1 MNNNFK
7 ILIESEEDGTK
18 IEVSGTKP
26 NLMKALAYL
35 SRSML
40 KGINLSKKEIR
51 RAVELGLM
59 SEEEL
64 EEEKSRNTEE
74 LKTKVEKLIKQIFD

>member
-7 ILIESEEDGTK
+7 ILIESEEDGAK
-18 IEVSGTKP
+18 IEVRGTKQS
-26 NLMKALAYL
+26 LMKALAYL

-40 KGINLSKKEIR
+40 KGTNLSKEEIR
-51 RAVELGLM
+51 HAVELGLM

-64 EEEKSRNTEE
+64 EEEVNRSTEE

>member
-1 MNNNFK
+1 MNKNFK
-7 ILIESEEDGTK
+7 ILIESEEDEVK
-18 IEVSGTKP
+18 IELKGTKP

-40 KGINLSKKEIR
+40 KGTNLSKEEIR

-59 SEEEL
+59 SDEEL

>member
-7 ILIESEEDGTK
+7 ILTESEEDGTK

-40 KGINLSKKEIR
+40 KETNLSKEEIR

-59 SEEEL
+59 SDEEL
-64 EEEKSRNTEE
+64 KEEANRKTEE

>member
-1 MNNNFK
+1 MNKNFK
-7 ILIESEEDGTK
+7 ILIESEEDEVK
-18 IEVSGTKP
+18 IELKGTKP

-40 KGINLSKKEIR
+40 KGTNLSKEEIR

>member
-7 ILIESEEDGTK
+7 ILIESEKDEVK
-18 IEVSGTKP
+18 IELKGTKP

-40 KGINLSKKEIR
+40 KGTNLSKEEIR

-64 EEEKSRNTEE
+64 EEEKSRKIEE
-74 LKTKVEKLIKQIFD
+74 LKTKVEKLIKQISD

>member
-35 SRSML
+35 SRNML
-40 KGINLSKKEIR
+40 KGTNLSKKEIR

-59 SEEEL
+59 SDEEL
-64 EEEKSRNTEE
+64 KEETNRKTEE

>member
-1 MNNNFK
+1 MNKNFK
-7 ILIESEEDGTK
+7 ILIESEEDEVK
-18 IEVSGTKP
+18 IELKGTKP

-40 KGINLSKKEIR
+40 KGTNLSKEEIR

-64 EEEKSRNTEE
+64 EEEESRNTEE
-74 LKTKVEKLIKQIFD
+74 LKTKEIRHKFYP

>member
-7 ILIESEEDGTK
+7 ILIESKEDGAK
-18 IEVSGTKP
+18 IEIKGTKP
-26 NLMKALAYL
+26 NLMSALANL

-40 KGINLSKKEIR
+40 KGINLSKEEIR

-59 SEEEL
+59 SDEEL
-64 EEEKSRNTEE
+64 KEEANRKTEE

>member
-40 KGINLSKKEIR
+40 KGTNLSKEEIR

-64 EEEKSRNTEE
+64 EEEANRKTEE

>member
-18 IEVSGTKP
+18 IEIKGTKT
-26 NLMKALAYL
+26 NLMSALGIL
-35 SRSML
+35 VSNML
-40 KGINLSKKEIR
+40 EKTNLSKEDIIY
-51 RAVELGLM
+51 AVKIGLM
-59 SEEEL
+59 SDEEL
-64 EEEKSRNTEE
+64 EKEKNRNTEE

>member
-35 SRSML
+35 SISML
-40 KGINLSKKEIR
+40 KGTNLSKEEIR

-59 SEEEL
+59 SDEEL

>member
-1 MNNNFK
+1 MNKNFK
-7 ILIESEEDGTK
+7 ILIESEEDEVK
-18 IEVSGTKP
+18 IEIKGTKP

-40 KGINLSKKEIR
+40 KGTNLSKEEIR

>member
-1 MNNNFK
+1 MNKNFK
-7 ILIESEEDGTK
+7 ILIESEEDEVK
-18 IEVSGTKP
+18 IEIKGTKP
-26 NLMKALAYL
+26 NLMKALEYL

-40 KGINLSKKEIR
+40 KGTNLSKEEIR

>member
-1 MNNNFK
+1 MNKNFK

-40 KGINLSKKEIR
+40 KGTNLSKEEIR
-51 RAVELGLM
+51 RAVELRLM

-64 EEEKSRNTEE
+64 EEEANRKTEE

>member
-40 KGINLSKKEIR
+40 KGTNLSKEEIR

-59 SEEEL
+59 SDEEL
-64 EEEKSRNTEE
+64 KEEANRKTEE

>member
-7 ILIESEEDGTK
+7 ILIESEKDEVK
-18 IEVSGTKP
+18 IELKGTKP
-26 NLMKALAYL
+26 NLMSALANL

-40 KGINLSKKEIR
+40 KGTNLSKKEIR

>member
-40 KGINLSKKEIR
+40 KGTNLSKEEIR

-59 SEEEL
+59 SDKELKEEANR
-64 EEEKSRNTEE
+64 KTEE

>member
-7 ILIESEEDGTK
+7 ILIESKEDEVK
-18 IEVSGTKP
+18 IEIKGTKP

-35 SRSML
+35 VSNML
-40 KGINLSKKEIR
+40 EKTNLSKEEISY
-51 RAVELGLM
+51 AVKVGLM
-59 SEEEL
+59 SDEEL
-64 EEEKSRNTEE
+64 EKEKNRNTEE

>member
-1 MNNNFK
+1 MNKNFK
-7 ILIESEEDGTK
+7 ILIESEEDEVK
-18 IEVSGTKP
+18 IELKGTKP

-40 KGINLSKKEIR
+40 KGTNLSKEEIR

-59 SEEEL
+59 SDDEL
-64 EEEKSRNTEE
+64 EEETNRSKEE

>member
-1 MNNNFK
+1 MNKNFK
-7 ILIESEEDGTK
+7 ILIESEEDEVK
-18 IEVSGTKP
+18 IELKGTKP
-26 NLMKALAYL
+26 NLMKALEYL

-40 KGINLSKKEIR
+40 KGTNLSKEEIR

>member
-40 KGINLSKKEIR
+40 KETNLSKEEIR

-59 SEEEL
+59 SDEEL
-64 EEEKSRNTEE
+64 KEEANRKTEE

>member
-40 KGINLSKKEIR
+40 KGTNLSKEEIR
-51 RAVELGLM
+51 HAVELGLM
-59 SEEEL
+59 SDEEL
-64 EEEKSRNTEE
+64 KEEANRKTEE

>member
-1 MNNNFK
+1 MNKNFK
-7 ILIESEEDGTK
+7 ILIESEEDEVK
-18 IEVSGTKP
+18 IELKGTKP

-40 KGINLSKKEIR
+40 KGTNLSKEEIR

-59 SEEEL
+59 SDEEL
-64 EEEKSRNTEE
+64 KEEANRKTEE

>member
-40 KGINLSKKEIR
+40 KGTNLSKEEIR

-64 EEEKSRNTEE
+64 EEETNRSKEE

>member
-1 MNNNFK
+1 MNKNFK
-7 ILIESEEDGTK
+7 ILIESEEDEVK
-18 IEVSGTKP
+18 IELKGTKP

-40 KGINLSKKEIR
+40 KGTNLSKEEIR

-64 EEEKSRNTEE
+64 EEEESRNTEE

>member
-40 KGINLSKKEIR
+40 KGINLSKEEIR

-59 SEEEL
+59 SDEEL
-64 EEEKSRNTEE
+64 KEEANRKTEE

>member
-18 IEVSGTKP
+18 IEIKGTKP
-26 NLMKALAYL
+26 NLMLALGSL
-35 SRSML
+35 VSNML
-40 KGINLSKKEIR
+40 EKTNLSKEEISY
-51 RAVELGLM
+51 AVKVGLM
-59 SEEEL
+59 SDEEL
-64 EEEKSRNTEE
+64 EKEKNRNTEE